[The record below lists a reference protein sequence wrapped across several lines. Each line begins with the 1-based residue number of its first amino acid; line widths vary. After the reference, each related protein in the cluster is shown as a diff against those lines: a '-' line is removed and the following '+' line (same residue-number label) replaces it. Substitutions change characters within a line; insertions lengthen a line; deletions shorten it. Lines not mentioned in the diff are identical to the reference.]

1 MGGTIN
7 RKNPSACARQAKSGH
22 FMDVY
27 ETPTTGRAPDDYQ
40 PRKCLKDLYEQNA
53 ISAGNPNTIA
63 AFYATYS
70 VEEKHVIEYLGHLN
84 DINIRKDIT
93 TREAKGEKK
102 VRRGTNIQGL
112 PVGHTY

>member
-1 MGGTIN
+1 MGGTSN
-7 RKNPSACARQAKSGH
+7 RKNPSACARQAKSRALLN
-22 FMDVY
+22 MDVY

-63 AFYATYS
+63 AFCATYS

-84 DINIRKDIT
+84 DINIRKDIR
-93 TREAKGEKK
+93 TREAKEKK
-102 VRRGTNIQGL
+102 RL
-112 PVGHTY
+112 DEKLTYKHYQ